1 MFGCTAYVYIPK
13 EKRSK
18 VDRKAWKGIFVGYMD
33 SPRIYLVYDP
43 ARKKIMR
50 ATVVT
55 FDESGKYNLG
65 TTEECR
71 PRKRMKTEVVSNED
85 IVILTEE
92 EEERQNSSAIPTT
105 IA

>member
-1 MFGCTAYVYIPK
+1 MVSHLCMFGCTAYVYIPK

-18 VDRKAWKGIFVGYMD
+18 VDQKAWKGIFVGYTD

-50 ATVVT
+50 VTAVT

-65 TTEECR
+65 MTKEH
-71 PRKRMKTEVVSNED
+71 
-85 IVILTEE
+85 
-92 EEERQNSSAIPTT
+92 
-105 IA
+105 